1 MIYQKLSKRPRLAM
15 LWWQQPKFRDRDA
28 IICDGSIR
36 SGKTV
41 CMTVGFFLWSMSTF
55 SGEKFA
61 ICGKTIESLRR
72 NVILNLRDWIP
83 EDIEI
88 TERRAENKI
97 IVSDGCGHEN
107 TYFLFGG
114 RDESS
119 YMLVQGITLAGA
131 LLDEVALMPQS
142 FVEQVCARCSV
153 LGSKLWFN
161 CNPGGPEHWFN
172 KAWVQRAKEMN
183 ALHIHFTMADN
194 LSLAREIRERYER
207 MYTGVFYRRY
217 VLGEWCLA
225 EGLIYQ
231 FDKNIHTF
239 EEFPPVELV
248 KRYQRENPKDIPYRY
263 GEWYISC
270 DYGTLNP
277 FSAGLWWVYEGKAY
291 RVMEYY
297 YSGRSKSVMKTD
309 EEYYKELEKLA
320 GDRLIRAVIVD
331 PSAASF
337 IATIRQHGRFSVRK
351 ARNEVLPGIRLTA
364 SMLQAG
370 IIKIGA
376 ECKDAIREFGLYRW
390 EEKGE
395 VDKPIKE
402 NDHAMDDIRYF
413 CATVMRRDPFSR
425 QALGGLYDEEI

>member
-1 MIYQKLSKRPRLAM
+1 MIYRRLSKRQRLAM

-55 SGEKFA
+55 SGQKFG

-72 NVILNLRDWIP
+72 NVILNLREWIP
-83 EDIEI
+83 SDLII
-88 TERRAENKI
+88 TEKRAENKLI
-97 IVSDGCGHEN
+97 ISDGCGREN

-131 LLDEVALMPQS
+131 LLDEVALMPRS

-153 LGSKLWFN
+153 AGSKLWFN
-161 CNPGGPEHWFN
+161 CNPAGPEHWFH
-172 KAWVQRAKEMN
+172 KEWVLRAKEQN
-183 ALHIHFTMADN
+183 ALRLHFTMADN
-194 LSLAREIRERYER
+194 PSLAEEIRERYER

-217 VLGEWCLA
+217 ILGEWCMA
-225 EGLIYQ
+225 EGLVYQ
-231 FDKNIHTF
+231 FDTEKHT
-239 EEFPPVELV
+239 VQELPT
-248 KRYQRENPKDIPYRY
+248 Q
-263 GEWYISC
+263 GTWYISC

-277 FSAGLWWVYEGKAY
+277 FSAGLWCVNDGAAV
-291 RVMEYY
+291 RVAEYY
-297 YSGRSKSVMKTD
+297 YSGRGSQSMKTD
-309 EEYYKELEKLA
+309 EEYYQELEKLA
-320 GDRLIRAVIVD
+320 GDRVIQSVIVD

-337 IATIRQHGRFSVRK
+337 IACIRRHGRFSVRK
-351 ARNEVLPGIRLTA
+351 ARNEVLSGIRLTA
-364 SMLQAG
+364 TLLQAG
-370 IIKIGA
+370 VIRIGA
-376 ECKDAIREFGLYRW
+376 NCLDAIREFGLYRW

-395 VDKPIKE
+395 VDKPVKE

-413 CATVMRRDPFSR
+413 CATVMRRDAMAR
-425 QALGGLYDEEI
+425 RIAGGMLDEED